1 MPDSAEVVFHNGT
14 VFDGRA
20 FLPAGTCVRAAGGR
34 VTGVSP
40 GPDGRIGKAE
50 PVDLAGGTLLPGF
63 VDAHAHPV
71 FAGDQMRRC
80 DLRAASTAAGY
91 IELVAAY
98 AAEHPDEEWISG
110 GGWSMDA
117 FPGGIPTRQALDAVV
132 PDRPVFLP
140 NRDGHGAWVNSR
152 ALALAGIDRSTPD
165 PADGRIERDA
175 AGEPV
180 GMLQEGAA
188 ILVSRL
194 LPEITEDDWYHAL
207 LTAQDYLLSLGITG
221 WQDAIVGRYEGEAD
235 PLTAYLRAAKAGSLL
250 ASVTG
255 ALWWDRH
262 RGLEQLGELL
272 EQRSTGQ
279 AGTFRATSVKTV
291 SYTHL
296 TLPTK
301 RIV

>member
-20 FLPAGTCVRAAGGR
+20 FLPAGTCVRVAGRR
-34 VTGVSP
+34 VTAVSP
-40 GPDGRIGKAE
+40 GPDGRIGRAE
-50 PVDLAGGTLLPGF
+50 PVDLAGGTLVPGF

-175 AGEPV
+175 AGEPL

-188 ILVSRL
+188 ASCPRS
-194 LPEITEDDWYHAL
+194 PRT
-207 LTAQDYLLSLGITG
+207 TG
-221 WQDAIVGRYEGEAD
+221 TTRC
-235 PLTAYLRAAKAGSLL
+235 
-250 ASVTG
+250 
-255 ALWWDRH
+255 
-262 RGLEQLGELL
+262 
-272 EQRSTGQ
+272 
-279 AGTFRATSVKTV
+279 
-291 SYTHL
+291 
-296 TLPTK
+296 
-301 RIV
+301 